1 MTNASFSILTAIP
14 FEKNCFTTLAT
25 GWDPDERSGVA
36 RIYLSPPDNSAREE
50 LGALFDYSVNRVR
63 GESTLGK

>member
-1 MTNASFSILTAIP
+1 MKEAELPVLP
-14 FEKNCFTTLAT
+14 F
-25 GWDPDERSGVA
+25 
-36 RIYLSPPDNSAREE
+36 PPDNSAREE